1 MVAEPESGMPAAS
14 ATGARP
20 ALVRSAALLLGVGL
34 VSIATAVVG
43 PIAFVALAAP
53 QIARRLART
62 PYLSLTLAALVGALL
77 LLASDVIA
85 QHALPVV
92 LPAGVVTVT
101 LGGIYLVVTIIQEIR
116 RRA

>member
-1 MVAEPESGMPAAS
+1 V
-14 ATGARP
+14 
-20 ALVRSAALLLGVGL
+20 
-34 VSIATAVVG
+34 
-43 PIAFVALAAP
+43 
-53 QIARRLART
+53 
-62 PYLSLTLAALVGALL
+62 LAALVGALL

-85 QHALPVV
+85 QHLLPVM